1 MSFPEAIRNVHFP
14 ESVDKLRKAQL
25 RLKFDELF
33 FIQLNILRTSNLRK
47 LKLRGIVFPS
57 VGDYFN
63 TFYKEYLPFELTNAQ
78 KRVVRE
84 IRADM
89 GSGRQMNRL
98 LQGDVGSGKTL
109 GRFALHAVG
118 GR

>member
-1 MSFPEAIRNVHFP
+1 MCIFPNRSINCGKH
-14 ESVDKLRKAQL
+14 SCC
-25 RLKFDELF
+25 LKFDELF

-78 KRVVRE
+78 KRVV
-84 IRADM
+84 
-89 GSGRQMNRL
+89 
-98 LQGDVGSGKTL
+98 V
-109 GRFALHAVG
+109 RFVPIWEAGV
-118 GR
+118 R

>member
-1 MSFPEAIRNVHFP
+1 M
-14 ESVDKLRKAQL
+14 

-33 FIQLNILRTSNLRK
+33 SSSLNILRTSNLRK

-57 VGDYFN
+57 VGNYFN

-89 GSGRQMNRL
+89 GSGRQMNLPFAGRC
-98 LQGDVGSGKTL
+98 GKREDF

>member
-1 MSFPEAIRNVHFP
+1 MSMTEAMRNIHFP
-14 ESVDKLRKAQL
+14 ESAAKLRDAQL

-33 FIQLNILRTSNLRK
+33 FIQLNILRTASVRK
-47 LKLRGIVFPS
+47 LKLKGIIFPT
-57 VGDYFN
+57 VGHYFN

-84 IRADM
+84 IRIDM

-109 GRFALHAVG
+109 VG
-118 GR
+118 LCLCYWR